1 MPMKVT
7 RAQAEQNRERI
18 LDSAAQLF
26 RERGVD
32 GVGLNELMQAAGL
45 TRGGFYGH
53 FESKE
58 DLVAQASRR
67 ALAGNVQQR
76 RKVADKGLAP
86 WVKSYLS
93 DLHCRH
99 VGEGCGL
106 TALAADAARGP
117 QAMRE
122 AFGEGVEEF
131 VQTLLPLM
139 PGTSPAQRR
148 EQALARVATL
158 VGALLLGRAVA
169 DGAQSAELR
178 AAAQKAVLSGTA

>member
-1 MPMKVT
+1 MKVS
-7 RAQAEQNRERI
+7 RAQAEANRERI

-67 ALAGNVQQR
+67 AIQR
-76 RKVADKGLAP
+76 SREMRAKLKDQGLAT
-86 WVKSYLS
+86 WVNTYLS
-93 DLHCRH
+93 DAHCER
-99 VGEGCGL
+99 VGDGCGVTGL
-106 TALAADAARGP
+106 VGDASRGGP
-117 QAMRE
+117 AMRE
-122 AFGEGVEEF
+122 AFSEGVEGF
-131 VQTLLPLM
+131 TKSLQVLM
-139 PGTSPAQRR
+139 PGATDEERR
-148 EQALARVATL
+148 EQALARMATM

-169 DGAQSAELR
+169 DPALSHELR
-178 AAAQKAVLSGTA
+178 EAAKKAVLSGAG

>member
-1 MPMKVT
+1 MKVS
-7 RAQAEQNRERI
+7 RAQAEANRERI

-67 ALAGNVQQR
+67 AMESNRDSR
-76 RKVADKGLAP
+76 RKLADKGLEA
-86 WVKSYLS
+86 WVKVYLS
-93 DLHCRH
+93 DAHCER

-106 TALAADAARGP
+106 TALAADAARGGP
-117 QAMRE
+117 ALRE
-122 AFGEGVEEF
+122 VFGEGVEHF
-131 VQTLLPLM
+131 ALALQPLM
-139 PGTSPAQRR
+139 PGPTQAQRR
-148 EQALARVATL
+148 EQALARMATL

-169 DGAQSAELR
+169 DGGQSRELR
-178 AAAQKAVLSGTA
+178 EAARKAVLAGTG